1 MLKSAVLSL
10 FLLLSWLCCSPLAA
24 QSSLENFGWDRI
36 EDAAGNEGI
45 IIYQYKGTETTV
57 TFPDT
62 IEGLPVIAIYT
73 GIFEQCPV
81 QVTSVALPKHLQ
93 WIGGEWFQDGEYPYN
108 RFTYDRIFHL
118 SISDSN
124 PNFCVVDDV
133 LFSKD
138 MSTLY
143 YYPIC
148 DPDRPTSYT
157 IPSGVRTIA
166 KQAFGVSYPEYP
178 EYDDSLEI
186 VDWKKN
192 TPRLK
197 ELMLPKTLEYI
208 EYYAFYNTGSIER
221 FYFLGSVPELAFD
234 REFTSEQ
241 DDYTWRRVF
250 GFDSSWSTLST
261 FGGLDVEYFNNAL
274 VADDMVFIFDE
285 YWVEIDDDESPDG
298 YREYPDGYGLTY
310 IIECGKTD
318 VVIPSTF
325 QGKAVT
331 GICYEAFYG
340 CVLNS
345 ITIPSSVKYI
355 DELWFGENGSVAEYR
370 VAGGKNFSV
379 QDGVLYNYAKTH
391 LIAYPAGKKAERYVM
406 PDTCVG
412 AYEDALDRCPYL
424 KSITLSAKFSTFG
437 FDGDESS
444 EMDGNLTDCLALEEI
459 IVPTSNKSFASKEG
473 VLYNKSMTR
482 LWLYPLGKKGTTF
495 TLPSTV
501 TRIGEE
507 AFGCTWDYS
516 EEQCE
521 KLELRT
527 VIMPASVNYIEME
540 AMEGSNVRELF
551 FLGKPP
557 TLEGESEGE
566 TYGGWLDNGKCRI
579 KAYTGTG
586 WDKYAGG
593 TFASVP
599 VSIVS
604 KMTALSLEAEISL
617 LLQGENCSFTAYA
630 NHEDGEISK
639 VAYPSWSITS
649 GSAYAS
655 IDLQGRLTARTGLK
669 ANQMVTV
676 KATVTE
682 GSVTKSATTT
692 ITLLASELTGL
703 YIDLWKETLANG
715 ESCCLE
721 AYVTTI
727 WDDEPQYVPA
737 VWSIVSGEDYATID
751 QNGCLTAKSVSDSQ
765 TVTVQASY
773 TDGVVTK
780 TATATLTIIPSPLD
794 HLEIVGPDSVKS
806 GKSAQYTAY
815 AHYENG
821 TSQEVTP
828 AWAILDQTP
837 TATISAKGLLTA
849 LDGQYT
855 HNLATLQATYTEHG
869 ITRTETVVID
879 IEPLPPYLVGLKA
892 TLDSRC
898 ILAGKS
904 MRLTAQ
910 ALYNVGAP
918 KAVNASW
925 SLLEGSDHARLS
937 ADGATLIISSALS
950 DSQGI
955 LLRAS
960 YTEDGRTFTEDVSL
974 MAIPADFTG
983 MTFGYTYLLRK
994 GWQSI
999 SIVLKLD
1006 DASQRKLLQNFII
1019 FTFDVEKKR
1028 YMGAERLEGG
1038 QAYWLYA
1045 EQDCA
1050 IQVTGAPLGT
1060 PLATE

>member
-45 IIYQYKGTETTV
+45 IINEYKGTETTV

-73 GIFEQCPV
+73 EIFEQYPV
-81 QVTSVALPKHLQ
+81 QVTSVVLPKHLQ
-93 WIGGEWFQDGEYPYN
+93 WIGYEWFQDGEYPYN

-166 KQAFGVSYPEYP
+166 EQAFGVSYPEYP
-178 EYDDSLEI
+178 EYDDSMEI

-221 FYFLGSVPELAFD
+221 FYFLGSVPELAFG

-250 GFDSSWSTLST
+250 GFDSSWSTLPT
-261 FGGLDVEYFNNAL
+261 FGGLDVEYINNAL

-355 DELWFGENGSVAEYR
+355 EGLWFGENGSVAEYR
-370 VAGGKNFSV
+370 VAGGKNFIAL
-379 QDGVLYNYAKTH
+379 DGVLYNYDKTH
-391 LIAYPAGKKAERYVM
+391 LVGYPSGKKAERYVM
-406 PDTCVG
+406 PSTCIG
-412 AYEDALDRCPYL
+412 SYEDSLSDCHYL
-424 KSITLSAKFSTFG
+424 KSITFSKAFTTFG
-437 FDGDESS
+437 IDGDDNS
-444 EMDGNLTDCLALEEI
+444 EMDGMLEDCPALEEI
-459 IVPTSNKSFASKEG
+459 IVPTSNKFFASKDG
-473 VLYNKSMTR
+473 VLYNKSFTKI
-482 LWLYPLGKKGTTF
+482 WLYPLGKKGTTF

-501 TRIGEE
+501 TRIGED
-507 AFGCTWDYS
+507 AFGCTYNIS
-516 EEQCE
+516 EALLEQ
-521 KLELRT
+521 LELRT
-527 VIMPASVNYIEME
+527 VIMPASVSYIEME
-540 AMEGSNVRELF
+540 AMECSNVRELF
-551 FLGKPP
+551 FLGQPP
-557 TLEGESEGE
+557 TLEGDDEGWGE
-566 TYGGWLDNGKCRI
+566 WLDNGKCHI
-579 KAYTGTG
+579 KAYANTG
-586 WDKYAGG
+586 WEKYAGG
-593 TFASVP
+593 TFADVP
-599 VSIVS
+599 VFIVS
-604 KMTALSLEAEISL
+604 KMTDLSLEAETNL
-617 LLQGENCSFTAYA
+617 LLQGETCLLTAYA
-630 NHEDGEISK
+630 NHEDGEISE

-655 IDLQGRLTARTGLK
+655 IDLQGRLTAKTGLK
-669 ANQMVTV
+669 ADQTLTV

-727 WDDEPQYVPA
+727 WDDDPQYVPA
-737 VWSIVSGEDYATID
+737 VWSIVSGKDYATID

-794 HLEIVGPDSVKS
+794 HLEIVGPISVKS

-828 AWAILDQTP
+828 AWAMLDQTP

-869 ITRTETVVID
+869 ITSTETVVID

-937 ADGATLIISSALS
+937 ADGATLIVSSVLS

-999 SIVLKLD
+999 SIVLRLD

-1028 YMGAERLEGG
+1028 YMRAERLESG

>member
-45 IIYQYKGTETTV
+45 IINEYKGTETTV

-73 GIFEQCPV
+73 EIFEQCPV
-81 QVTSVALPKHLQ
+81 QVTSVVLPKHLQ
-93 WIGGEWFQDGEYPYN
+93 WIGYEWFQDGEYPYN

-118 SISDSN
+118 RISDSN

-157 IPSGVRTIA
+157 IPAGVTTIA
-166 KQAFGVSYPEYP
+166 SDAFRILNPEYL
-178 EYDDSLEI
+178 EYVEHGFCDDYFH
-186 VDWKKN
+186 WKEN
-192 TPRLK
+192 TPTLMD
-197 ELMLPKTLEYI
+197 LMLPKTLEKI
-208 EYYAFYNTGSIER
+208 EYYAFYTTGSIVR
-221 FYFLGSVPELAFD
+221 FYFLGPVPELAFE
-234 REFTSEQ
+234 RELASEQ
-241 DDYTWRRVF
+241 DDYSWRRVF
-250 GFDSSWSTLST
+250 GFDSSWSTLPT
-261 FGGLDVEYFNNAL
+261 FGGLDVEYLSSEYAL
-274 VADDMVFIFDE
+274 VKDDMVFFFDE
-285 YWVEIDDDESPDG
+285 YWVDDEYS
-298 YREYPDGYGLTY
+298 DGYGLSGY
-310 IIECGKTD
+310 LGFGVKD
-318 VVIPSTF
+318 VVIPSKFKGQT
-325 QGKAVT
+325 VT
-331 GICYEAFYG
+331 GIYSSAFEG
-340 CVLNS
+340 CILNS

-355 DELWFGENGSVAEYR
+355 EGLWFGENGSVAEYR
-370 VAGGKNFSV
+370 VAGGKNFIAL
-379 QDGVLYNYAKTH
+379 DGVLYNYAKTH

-501 TRIGEE
+501 TRIGED

-604 KMTALSLEAEISL
+604 KMTALSLEAETSL
-617 LLQGENCSFTAYA
+617 LLQGENCSFMAYA
-630 NHEDGEISK
+630 SYEDGEISE

-655 IDLQGRLTARTGLK
+655 IDLQGRLTAKTGLK
-669 ANQMVTV
+669 ADQTLTV

-869 ITRTETVVID
+869 ITCTETVVID

-918 KAVNASW
+918 KTVNASW

-937 ADGATLIISSALS
+937 ADGATLIISSVLS

-960 YTEDGRTFTEDVSL
+960 YTEDGRTFTGDVSL

-999 SIVLKLD
+999 SIVLRLD

-1028 YMGAERLEGG
+1028 YMRAERLESG

>member
-1 MLKSAVLSL
+1 MKTTHMLQSPSPCCRLLAHLV
-10 FLLLSWLCCSPLAA
+10 LLLLLLCCPLLLA
-24 QSSLENFGWDRI
+24 EVTDDFYWEYYNDEEGHT
-36 EDAAGNEGI
+36 GI
-45 IIYQYKGTETTV
+45 IVLEYGGSETSV
-57 TFPDT
+57 TIPDT
-62 IEGLPVIAIYT
+62 IEGQPVIALGNELFDYT
-73 GIFEQCPV
+73 PQVNTVTLPAQLIRFDEDV
-81 QVTSVALPKHLQ
+81 Q
-93 WIGGEWFQDGEYPYN
+93 
-108 RFTYDRIFHL
+108 RFYSDRIFHL
-118 SISDSN
+118 RIADSN

-157 IPSGVRTIA
+157 IPAGVTTIA
-166 KQAFGVSYPEYP
+166 SDAFRILNPEYL
-178 EYDDSLEI
+178 EYVEHGFCDDYFH
-186 VDWKKN
+186 WKEN
-192 TPRLK
+192 TPTLMD
-197 ELMLPKTLEYI
+197 LMLPKTLEKI
-208 EYYAFYNTGSIER
+208 EYYAFYTTGSIVR
-221 FYFLGSVPELAFD
+221 FYFLGPVPELAFE
-234 REFTSEQ
+234 RELASEQ
-241 DDYTWRRVF
+241 DDYSWRRVF
-250 GFDSSWSTLST
+250 GFDSSWSTLPT
-261 FGGLDVEYFNNAL
+261 FGGLDVEYLSSEYAL
-274 VADDMVFIFDE
+274 VKDDMVFFFDE
-285 YWVEIDDDESPDG
+285 YWVDDEYS
-298 YREYPDGYGLTY
+298 DGYGLSGY
-310 IIECGKTD
+310 LGFGVKD
-318 VVIPSTF
+318 VVIPSKFKGQT
-325 QGKAVT
+325 VT
-331 GICYEAFYG
+331 GIYSSAFEG
-340 CVLNS
+340 CILNS
-345 ITIPSSVKYI
+345 VTIPSSVKYM
-355 DELWFGENGSVAEYR
+355 EGLWLGWDGSVAEYR
-370 VAGGKNFSV
+370 VSGGKNFSV

-437 FDGDESS
+437 FGGDDSS

-501 TRIGEE
+501 TRIGED
-507 AFGCTWDYS
+507 AFGSTWDYS

-540 AMEGSNVRELF
+540 AMECSNVRELF

-593 TFASVP
+593 TFADVP

-604 KMTALSLEAEISL
+604 KMTALSLEAETSL
-617 LLQGENCSFTAYA
+617 LLQGETCSFTAYA
-630 NHEDGEISK
+630 NHEDGEISE
-639 VAYPSWSITS
+639 VAYPSWSITV

-655 IDLQGRLTARTGLK
+655 IDLQGRLTAKTGLTED
-669 ANQMVTV
+669 QTVTV

-703 YIDLWKETLANG
+703 YIDLSEETLSNG
-715 ESCCLE
+715 DSCFLE

-727 WDDEPQYVPA
+727 WDDEPLYVSP
-737 VWSIVSGEDYATID
+737 VWSIVSGGDYATID
-751 QNGCLTAKSVSDSQ
+751 QDGLLTAKSVSDSQ
-765 TVTVQASY
+765 PVTIKASY
-773 TDGVVTK
+773 TDGFVTK
-780 TATATLTIIPSPLD
+780 TATATITIIPSPLD
-794 HLEIVGPDSVKS
+794 HLEIAGPASVMS
-806 GKSAQYTAY
+806 GKRAQYTAY
-815 AHYENG
+815 AHYKNG
-821 TSQEVTP
+821 TWQEVTP
-828 AWAILDQTP
+828 SWTVLAQTP
-837 TATISAKGLLTA
+837 TATVNASGQLTA

-855 HNLATLQATYTEHG
+855 HTFAMLQATYTEHG
-869 ITRTETVVID
+869 ITRSETVVID
-879 IEPLPPYLVGLKA
+879 IEPLPPYLVGLET
-892 TLDSRC
+892 TLGSRC
-898 ILAGKS
+898 LLAGKS

-910 ALYNVGAP
+910 AQYNVGGP
-918 KAVNASW
+918 KTVNATW
-925 SLLEGSDHARLS
+925 TLLEGASYASLT
-937 ADGATLIISSALS
+937 ADGTALIISSALR

-960 YTEDGRTFTEDVSL
+960 YTESGRTVTRDVSL

-983 MTFGYTYLLRK
+983 MSFSYTYLLK
-994 GWQSI
+994 AGWQSL

-1006 DASQRKLLQNFII
+1006 EPSQQKLLQSFII
-1019 FTFDVEKKR
+1019 FSFDTENRR
-1028 YMGAERLEGG
+1028 YQKAERLEAG
-1038 QAYWLYA
+1038 QSYWLYA
-1045 EQDCA
+1045 ESDCA

-1060 PLATE
+1060 PVAAE